1 MKSTLSCLCST
12 HKSNSKVS
20 NIPSFLIQYFSI
32 TSQTVIYYFIK
43 TASNSLNNFFY
54 LQNFLRNFLRRRFDC
69 SQMIVFFIQHTIQI
83 IYYSCNTSKILLCIF
98 SNLRYGCRITKT
110 TQHHIDNT
118 FLIRI
123 CKTLIDSILHFS
135 YKTLQRR

>member
-1 MKSTLSCLCST
+1 MKSTLSCLCPT

-43 TASNSLNNFFY
+43 TASNSLNNLFY
-54 LQNFLRNFLRRRFDC
+54 LQNFLRNFLRRRLDTCQMVILC
-69 SQMIVFFIQHTIQI
+69 SQHAIQI
-83 IYYSCNTSKILLCIF
+83 INYSSNTSKILLCIF
-98 SNLRYGCRITKT
+98 CDLRYGCRITKT

-135 YKTLQRR
+135 DKTF

>member
-43 TASNSLNNFFY
+43 TASNSLNNLFY
-54 LQNFLRNFLRRRFDC
+54 LQNFLRNFLRRWLDTCQMVILC
-69 SQMIVFFIQHTIQI
+69 SQHAIQI
-83 IYYSCNTSKILLCIF
+83 INYSSNTSKILLSIF
-98 SNLRYGCRITKT
+98 CDLRYGCRITKT
-110 TQHHIDNT
+110 TQHHIYNT

-135 YKTLQRR
+135 DKTF